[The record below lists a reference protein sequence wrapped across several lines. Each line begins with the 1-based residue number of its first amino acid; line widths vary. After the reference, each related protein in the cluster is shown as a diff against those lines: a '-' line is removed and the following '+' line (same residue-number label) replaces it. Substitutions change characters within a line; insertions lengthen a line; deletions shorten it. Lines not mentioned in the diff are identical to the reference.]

1 VALIVVGGAVA
12 WSISRGGGAGSS
24 DPRAG
29 TGNDTSQVG
38 TGEPELVAVS
48 VAGAGHPLMAMF
60 GSGERAAAFA
70 FPPGV
75 TIVQPGAG
83 ELTTDELSSLDGPS
97 QRLGMSN
104 TMGAWAGAYGV
115 MDLPA
120 LGRIVDELGGITV
133 VLADVYTVGDAVLGP
148 GEERMEGREVAIF
161 LNEEG
166 PDAYSRWQAVL
177 GGLLAVPPPDL
188 GAEDFT
194 EVDDPETIGTVW
206 EVAAGA
212 RVQPFPTRVV
222 GGTAVVP
229 GYGAIDERVSETWG
243 GRRPTPAILQ
253 NGNGRPGSGEQAA
266 ELLVPAGFRVTLS
279 QNADGFD
286 YPFTQVVA
294 NGENHVGEARRA
306 RRALEVGRVGVSGVP
321 SGIGDI
327 TIVVGK
333 DFTA

>member
-1 VALIVVGGAVA
+1 VA
-12 WSISRGGGAGSS
+12 WSVSRGGGP
-24 DPRAG
+24 DPTDTRAG
-29 TGNDTSQVG
+29 TGDDTSQVG
-38 TGEPELVAVS
+38 TGEPELVAFS
-48 VAGAGHPLMAMF
+48 VAGAGHPLMAVF

-104 TMGAWAGAYGV
+104 TMGAWAGAYAV
-115 MDLPA
+115 TDLPA

-133 VLADVYTVGDAVLGP
+133 MLADVYTVGDAVLGP
-148 GEERMEGREVAIF
+148 GEERMEGREVAVF

-177 GGLLAVPPPDL
+177 GGLLAVPPPNL
-188 GAEDFT
+188 GAEDFA
-194 EVDDPETIGTVW
+194 EVDDPEAVGAVW
-206 EVAAGA
+206 EAAAGA

-229 GYGAIDERVSETWG
+229 GYGAIDERVAETWG
-243 GRRPTPAILQ
+243 GRRPAPAILQ

-279 QNADGFD
+279 QNADRFD

-294 NGENHVGEARRA
+294 NGEDHVGEARRA